1 MTGIRDETGSSSMAV
16 NLQIIL
22 TPRRKQQLMKP
33 ENEGDAGRF
42 MSQVFLRKWNQ
53 STRRFPWKHLYEQQ
67 MRWRDNVSCLQTAHS
82 LIRQNHCDLTLLCST
97 SPLWQNTA
105 GFMKINIWRGIIS
118 AGFKVGKFLARW
130 AQVCRARSCI
140 TVVTLSAPIEDA
152 KNIYMSN
159 ICLCVFTIRCFAQNL
174 NKLKNMSFCQSS
186 SSLST

>member
-1 MTGIRDETGSSSMAV
+1 MDETGSSSTAV

-118 AGFKVGKFLARW
+118 AGFKVGKISSTMSTGVQGTQLHHCGNSLHQLKMLKIFIW
-130 AQVCRARSCI
+130 VIFVFVCLPS
-140 TVVTLSAPIEDA
+140 DA
-152 KNIYMSN
+152 LLRTSIN
-159 ICLCVFTIRCFAQNL
+159 
-174 NKLKNMSFCQSS
+174 
-186 SSLST
+186 